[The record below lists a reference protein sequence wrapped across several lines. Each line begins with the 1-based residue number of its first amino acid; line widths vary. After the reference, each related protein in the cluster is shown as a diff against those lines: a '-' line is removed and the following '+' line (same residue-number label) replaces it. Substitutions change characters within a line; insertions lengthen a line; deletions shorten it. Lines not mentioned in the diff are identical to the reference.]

1 MRILITGASGFIG
14 SNTADYLTARGHE
27 VLGLDNFSTG
37 KVENFKSEKC
47 DILHAEEVMEHCL
60 DFRPEAIVHLA
71 AQPAISTS
79 WNNPDW
85 DAMVNVMG
93 TLKMLRVAKT
103 IKEVKKFV
111 FASTSA
117 VYANSKDEL
126 TELSATRPD
135 SPYGV
140 SKLAA
145 EGYVRNLF
153 PKGYVILRLGN
164 VFGPRQ
170 VPIGENQVIPRA
182 IKYLLYGDDFC
193 IHGDGEQVRDFIYV
207 KDVADAIEESCTREE
222 IGTFNIGTGISQSVN
237 SILTI
242 LANVYGRLMREFHN
256 RDLYE
261 HEIKWIHSDQND
273 DRRCWL
279 DVSQAIK
286 HLEFECHY
294 GWSEGL
300 SETFDWWMKK

>member
-14 SNTADYLTARGHE
+14 SNTADYLVAQRHE
-27 VLGLDNFSTG
+27 VMGLDNYTTG
-37 KVENFKSEKC
+37 IVENFKSEKC
-47 DILHAEEVMEHCL
+47 DILHVEDVMDFAL

-85 DAMVNVMG
+85 DATVNVMG

-153 PKGYVILRLGN
+153 PKGYVILRFGN

-182 IKYLLYGDDFC
+182 IKHLLYGDDFC

-207 KDVADAIEESCTREE
+207 KDVANAIEEACIREE
-222 IGTFNIGTGISQSVN
+222 IGTFNIATGISQSVN
-237 SILTI
+237 SIIRKLEDCF
-242 LANVYGRLMREFHN
+242 L
-256 RDLYE
+256 D
-261 HEIKWIHSDQND
+261 KKIHPGVLWTHSEQKD
-273 DRRCWL
+273 DRECYL
-279 DVSQAIK
+279 DVSHAIQR
-286 HLEFECHY
+286 LGFECHY
-294 GWSEGL
+294 GWTEAL
-300 SETFDWWMKK
+300 SETLDWWIKK